1 MTNTRLKTMVEAG
14 VLLAIAVVLTFI
26 HLPALPYGGNI
37 TLCSTLPIILFSYRH
52 GLKWGFLCSFV
63 FALLQVLLGLGEIK
77 GITGVAVIGSVFFD
91 YLLADTILGIGGIF
105 RNKLKRPSAALAA
118 GALLALFLKF
128 GSHFISG
135 FIFFGEYAEWCVTQ
149 DSISEWGAKVLEAFS
164 GPGLYAF
171 YSAVYNA
178 TYMLPEMIIT
188 AIIAAIIGAVPM
200 IGKKADA

>member
-1 MTNTRLKTMVEAG
+1 
-14 VLLAIAVVLTFI
+14 
-26 HLPALPYGGNI
+26 
-37 TLCSTLPIILFSYRH
+37 
-52 GLKWGFLCSFV
+52 
-63 FALLQVLLGLGEIK
+63 
-77 GITGVAVIGSVFFD
+77 
-91 YLLADTILGIGGIF
+91 
-105 RNKLKRPSAALAA
+105 SAALAA

-128 GSHFISG
+128 VSHFISG
-135 FIFFGEYAEWCVTQ
+135 FIFFGEYAEWFFTQ